1 MQSQKNLEN
10 GLKKV
15 IQLKI
20 LFILL
25 NLQNKVLR
33 IGFDNL
39 DKYLEIIPNI
49 KRLSDLFIKLQI
61 KAN

>member
-25 NLQNKVLR
+25 NLQDKVLK
-33 IGFDNL
+33 IGFYNL
-39 DKYLEIIPNI
+39 DKYLKNNRKYKKIN
-49 KRLSDLFIKLQI
+49 
-61 KAN
+61 